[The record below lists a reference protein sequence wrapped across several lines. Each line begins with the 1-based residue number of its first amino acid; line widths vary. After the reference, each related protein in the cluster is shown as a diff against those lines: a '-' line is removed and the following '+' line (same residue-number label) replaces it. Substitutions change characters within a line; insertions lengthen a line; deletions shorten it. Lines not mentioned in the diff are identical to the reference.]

1 MKIFITSDHHFGHA
15 NIIKYCD
22 RPFDNVAV
30 MNAEMIHRWNEIVS
44 DNDIVIHLGDI
55 SLGSQLSLCTLYKCL
70 RGTIIIIKGSHD
82 RSKKQ
87 LAEAGFIV
95 GSNPMYIGRYFLS
108 HFPLAYS
115 QIPKGMINIH
125 GHIHEK
131 QTTGDRINI
140 CVEHTNY
147 YPVLLKHV
155 TKYLSI

>member
-1 MKIFITSDHHFGHA
+1 
-15 NIIKYCD
+15 
-22 RPFDNVAV
+22 
-30 MNAEMIHRWNEIVS
+30 MNREMRFRWNLTVLDE
-44 DNDIVIHLGDI
+44 DIVIHLGDI
-55 SLGSQLSLCTLYKCL
+55 ALCNIVELCRLRNSLH
-70 RGTIIIIKGSHD
+70 GTIIIIKGSHD

-95 GSNPMYIGRYFLS
+95 GSNPMYIGRYILS
-108 HFPLAYS
+108 HVPLTGS

-155 TKYLSI
+155 TKYSSI

>member
-1 MKIFITSDHHFGHA
+1 MKIFITSDQHWYHF

-22 RPFDNVAV
+22 RPFVHIGI
-30 MNAEMIHRWNEIVS
+30 MNMIMKRNWNSIIS

-55 SLGSQLSLCTLYKCL
+55 ALCSQAELCDLRQSLN
-70 RGTIIIIKGSHD
+70 GTIILIKGSHD

-95 GSNPMYIGRYFLS
+95 GSNPMYIGKYILS
-108 HFPLAYS
+108 HVPLADS

-131 QTTGDRINI
+131 KTTGARINI
-140 CVEHTNY
+140 CVEQTNY
-147 YPVLLKHV
+147 YPVRLEDVEKRG
-155 TKYLSI
+155 S